1 MRPREIAS
9 EQRDDRGAVTVKHG
23 EPLARVPR
31 GEPVLILL
39 RGQQGAELRQAD
51 LAQSGSVAHRIGLE
65 EVLIGEAES
74 DHPSCE
80 PDWIGNAGIA
90 RAGVQLQKIAREI
103 PDHPR
108 RVVRLGLDHL
118 HHVRD
123 PTLKQLHQLPGRTG
137 ADRRVELSQHRS
149 RRARPPHAV
158 AVVKETA
165 RPQRAIDL
173 GAQCAEVT
181 A

>member
-1 MRPREIAS
+1 MVCSIPCRAPRDRFLVAAELDHCLSDPDELMRPREIAS

-90 RAGVQLQKIAREI
+90 RAGV
-103 PDHPR
+103 
-108 RVVRLGLDHL
+108 
-118 HHVRD
+118 
-123 PTLKQLHQLPGRTG
+123 
-137 ADRRVELSQHRS
+137 
-149 RRARPPHAV
+149 
-158 AVVKETA
+158 
-165 RPQRAIDL
+165 
-173 GAQCAEVT
+173 
-181 A
+181 